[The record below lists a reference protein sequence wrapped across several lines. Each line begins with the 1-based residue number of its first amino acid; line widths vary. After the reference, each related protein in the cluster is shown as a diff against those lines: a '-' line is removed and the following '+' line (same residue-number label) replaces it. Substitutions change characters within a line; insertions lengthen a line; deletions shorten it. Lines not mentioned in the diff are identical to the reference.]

1 MNPIWRVFDR
11 LLDALMA
18 VAGVVLVLIV
28 AAVCYSIFMR
38 FLFTQTTIWI
48 MQTTE
53 YGLLWIVFLV
63 TAWLLREGGHIS
75 NDIIYSRLSDK
86 KKEALD
92 SITFTV
98 GGLTSAVMTWFGT
111 LYTIECIQH
120 HVTDV
125 RAVTVPKALIFFII
139 PLGSFLLTV
148 QFFRM
153 ACNRFAEL
161 RAAR

>member
-98 GGLTSAVMTWFGT
+98 GGLTSAVMTWFG
-111 LYTIECIQH
+111 
-120 HVTDV
+120 
-125 RAVTVPKALIFFII
+125 
-139 PLGSFLLTV
+139 PLHD
-148 QFFRM
+148 RM
-153 ACNRFAEL
+153 HPASRD
-161 RAAR
+161 

>member
-1 MNPIWRVFDR
+1 MNPFWKLFDR
-11 LLDALMA
+11 LLDVLTAI
-18 VAGVVLVLIV
+18 AGVVLVLIV
-28 AAVCYSIFMR
+28 AAVCYSVFMR

-86 KKEALD
+86 SKEFLD
-92 SITFTV
+92 SIMFTV
-98 GGLTSAVMTWFGT
+98 GGLASAVMTYFGT
-111 LYTIECIQH
+111 LYTIECIEH
-120 HVTDV
+120 NVTDV

-139 PLGSFLLTV
+139 PLGSLLLTI

-153 ACNRFAEL
+153 ALNRFSAL
-161 RAAR
+161 RAGR